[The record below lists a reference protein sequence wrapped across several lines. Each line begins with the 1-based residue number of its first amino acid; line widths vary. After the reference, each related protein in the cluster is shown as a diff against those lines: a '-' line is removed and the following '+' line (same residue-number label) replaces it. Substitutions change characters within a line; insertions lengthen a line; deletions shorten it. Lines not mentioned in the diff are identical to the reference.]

1 MAKECLKS
9 TFRAS
14 KGHSATTTTE
24 TKLED
29 SSESKK

>member
-1 MAKECLKS
+1 MAKDCLKS
-9 TFRAS
+9 TSRAS
-14 KGHSATTTTE
+14 KGHSMTTTLE